1 MSGIQPAEIIFGA
14 PTQLPSVMVDMPT
27 PEDVARFLLW
37 DPTEEAEHI
46 KPHLYSV
53 MSMVRGY
60 TRGVGFST
68 TDATE
73 VGITCTE
80 DIAGVIVMATARS
93 VSNPAQATRVE
104 VGSYNAVPAKFEGFT
119 LAEQFVLNQYRRRTA

>member
-1 MSGIQPAEIIFGA
+1 MPDASITFGE
-14 PTQLPSVMVDMPT
+14 PTQLPGVMINLPT

-37 DPTEEAEHI
+37 DPTENAEHI

-80 DIAGVIVMATARS
+80 DIAGVIVQATARS
-93 VSNPAQATRVE
+93 VSNPSQATRIE
-104 VGSYNAVPAKFEGFT
+104 VGSYNTVPARFEGFT